1 MSTHGGFEL
10 KSAYQIAIGSEE
22 GASPFSG
29 QWVWKAN
36 ILPRI
41 QTFVWMCLHSSI
53 GVKECL
59 TKRGVPVDPTCPL
72 CLCEFESIIHALRDC
87 RIIRN
92 IWTQLG
98 AKEINSSLFN
108 GTLQHWITTNEKI
121 DTKKHRDH
129 PHGKPPSF
137 SQFGAFGSIGT
148 MLYSTIKP
156 SNKTWVMRYS
166 EKLWSTS
173 IV

>member
-1 MSTHGGFEL
+1 MVALSSKVHIKLLLEVKKGL
-10 KSAYQIAIGSEE
+10 
-22 GASPFSG
+22 
-29 QWVWKAN
+29 
-36 ILPRI
+36 
-41 QTFVWMCLHSSI
+41 LHSRAN
-53 GVKECL
+53 GCGKL
-59 TKRGVPVDPTCPL
+59 TFSLVYKPSYGCVYTAVLVLRSASLRGGVPVDPTCPL

>member
-1 MSTHGGFEL
+1 MHIKLLLEVKKGFL
-10 KSAYQIAIGSEE
+10 HSRANGCGKLT
-22 GASPFSG
+22 FSL
-29 QWVWKAN
+29 VYKPY
-36 ILPRI
+36 I
-41 QTFVWMCLHSSI
+41 WMCLHSNI

-72 CLCEFESIIHALRDC
+72 CLCESESIIHALKDC
-87 RIIRN
+87 RIVRN